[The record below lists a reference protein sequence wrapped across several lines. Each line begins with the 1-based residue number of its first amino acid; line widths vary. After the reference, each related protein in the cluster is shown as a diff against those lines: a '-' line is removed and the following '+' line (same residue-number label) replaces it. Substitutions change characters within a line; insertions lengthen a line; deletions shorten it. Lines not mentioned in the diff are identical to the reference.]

1 MALYHFC
8 QIFINCSEMLYEV
21 CAIFIVS
28 FFILY
33 AFMSHICSMLRL
45 AIYAIIMFWS
55 ASCLILVLSL
65 TIRRVGVTGGIRI
78 VFRYAGVVPGYK
90 NSFRYI
96 QYLLDLRGRRQV
108 VTDLFVR
115 LIYKFCAILPARL
128 WSRSFDNTWAME
140 LDWVFSLYSRL

>member
-1 MALYHFC
+1 MYPFC
-8 QIFINCSEMLYEV
+8 QIFINSSEMLYEV
-21 CAIFIVS
+21 CALFIVS
-28 FFILY
+28 FFISY
-33 AFMSHICSMLRL
+33 AFMSYFYSMPRSAIC
-45 AIYAIIMFWS
+45 AIIMLWS
-55 ASCLILVLSL
+55 ALCLILVLSL
-65 TIRRVGVTGGIRI
+65 SIRRVGVTGGIRTI
-78 VFRYAGVVPGYK
+78 FRYAGVVPGYK

-108 VTDLFVR
+108 VTDLFIR